1 MQEGT
6 HDPIGRLGENHPTVI
21 TVIDVLIV
29 AGVKTRSDAETALD
43 NMPPSYGTLTADER
57 AAVLDRFDS

>member
-1 MQEGT
+1 MQEST
-6 HDPIGRLGENHPTVI
+6 HDPLGRLGANHPTVI

-29 AGVKTRSDAETALD
+29 AGIKTRADAETALD

-57 AAVLDRFDS
+57 AVVLNRFDS